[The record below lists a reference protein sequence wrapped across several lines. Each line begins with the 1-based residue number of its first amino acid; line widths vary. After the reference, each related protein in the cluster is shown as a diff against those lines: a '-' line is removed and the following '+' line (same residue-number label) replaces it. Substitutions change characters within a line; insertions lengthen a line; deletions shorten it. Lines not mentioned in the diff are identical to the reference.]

1 VERTNCIRHLRLLR
15 HKSHEWVGPNDNAYR
30 LAERND
36 NGSSQFK
43 KNPPQ
48 TQSAI
53 LLAFPFH
60 LSSSPKTLPTNQPI
74 NQNPK
79 WTIRGAR
86 WWWFAQRMRPS
97 QCTCGARGRN
107 WPRSPKGSPRT
118 SISLSRRR
126 TPTSATPQPQSEPS
140 KTSLRSSKALFF
152 MGKNSDRVCVF
163 WESSALWVQFLS
175 LSLSLSLSLFLRGLG
190 D

>member
-1 VERTNCIRHLRLLR
+1 VERTNCIRLLR

-36 NGSSQFK
+36 NASSQFS

-53 LLAFPFH
+53 LLAR
-60 LSSSPKTLPTNQPI
+60 LSFSSLFFTKNPNNQSTNQSI

-97 QCTCGARGRN
+97 QCICGARGRN

-140 KTSLRSSKALFF
+140 KTSLRSSKAFFF
-152 MGKNSDRVCVF
+152 MGKNFDRVCVF

-175 LSLSLSLSLFLRGLG
+175 LSLSLSLRGLG